1 MTTTPEEINVCQDC
15 HERRGRP
22 PVIDYPTNPFIMC
35 HDCNADTDLLAIE
48 TPTRDRH
55 GGIWGD
61 DETCEQCTDDDG
73 HPTPTTHQENKPM
86 TTQPATITQDNLTE
100 FLIGYRDAAHW
111 TGTAWDM
118 SDENGYDDADLI
130 DTIPGHE
137 DPDDLPA
144 TVAAQIMTEALNTF
158 ATLAHHDHGHTL
170 ATYATKR
177 DRTHETGHDGWNL
190 TGHDAYL
197 SAAGHGTGLWD
208 RGIPQGTDLDHTLT
222 RNAQTLT
229 LDTATDTYYYE

>member
-1 MTTTPEEINVCQDC
+1 
-15 HERRGRP
+15 
-22 PVIDYPTNPFIMC
+22 
-35 HDCNADTDLLAIE
+35 
-48 TPTRDRH
+48 
-55 GGIWGD
+55 
-61 DETCEQCTDDDG
+61 
-73 HPTPTTHQENKPM
+73 M

-111 TGTAWDM
+111 TGQAWDM
-118 SDENGYDDADLI
+118 SDENGYDDADTI
-130 DTIPGHE
+130 DAIPGHE
-137 DPDDLPA
+137 TADDLPA
-144 TVAAQIMTEALNTF
+144 TVAADIMAEALNTF

-197 SAAGHGTGLWD
+197 SAAGHGTGLWA
-208 RGIPQGTDLDHTLT
+208 RGIAEGTDLDHLLT